1 MPPGS
6 TTPTFRNAIPV
17 ADAFL
22 LLLYS
27 AGVVVVAI
35 ASGAVALLGRAS
47 AQRLE
52 LFLALSAG
60 VVLGV
65 VGLHML
71 PEALEA
77 GPRVAIALVAGFVF
91 MLAVERFILPH
102 AMHSPHAGDH
112 HEHCDPELE
121 REHARADA
129 SGIGA
134 FIGLAMHTLSDG
146 IALGAAVGE
155 GDAGLMVFIAII
167 AHKIPSAFALGSILV
182 RGGFST
188 LVVVSASG
196 ALGLAVG
203 AGALLFVVT
212 SSLGGLEPATVT
224 PWALAFSA
232 GSFLHVAVTDLLPDL
247 HRQRSWRL
255 FLALLAGL
263 VPVVLLSLLGA
274 H

>member
-1 MPPGS
+1 MSDG
-6 TTPTFRNAIPV
+6 
-17 ADAFL
+17 FL
-22 LLLYS
+22 IAVYS
-27 AGVVVVAI
+27 AGVVVVALG
-35 ASGAVALLGRAS
+35 SGAVALLGRAS
-47 AQRLE
+47 ARRLE

-77 GPRVAIALVAGFVF
+77 GPQVSSAVVAGFIF

-102 AMHSPHAGDH
+102 AMHSPHAGEL
-112 HEHCDPELE
+112 HEHCDPEE
-121 REHARADA
+121 EKAHARADA
-129 SGIGA
+129 SGLGA

-155 GDAGLMVFIAII
+155 SDAGLMVFIAIV

-182 RGGFST
+182 RGGFSPF
-188 LVVVSASG
+188 VVVSASG

-203 AGALLFVVT
+203 AGALLFVMT
-212 SSLGGLEPATVT
+212 SSLGGLDPATVT

-255 FLALLAGL
+255 FFALLAGL
-263 VPVVLLSLLGA
+263 APVVLLSVLGA

>member
-1 MPPGS
+1 MGSGALALFGRGS
-6 TTPTFRNAIPV
+6 T
-17 ADAFL
+17 
-22 LLLYS
+22 
-27 AGVVVVAI
+27 
-35 ASGAVALLGRAS
+35 
-47 AQRLE
+47 QRLE

-71 PEALEA
+71 PEAFEA
-77 GPRVAIALVAGFVF
+77 GPGVGIALVGGFIF

-102 AMHSPHAGDH
+102 ALHSPHAGRDH
-112 HEHCDPELE
+112 PGHEHACCETEDDK
-121 REHARADA
+121 ARARAEA

-134 FIGLAMHTLSDG
+134 FVGLAMHTLSDG
-146 IALGAAVGE
+146 IALGAAVSE
-155 GDAGLMVFIAII
+155 GGAGILVFIAII

-188 LVVVSASG
+188 RTVIVGTG

-203 AGALLFVVT
+203 VGALLFSVT
-212 SSLGGLEPATVT
+212 SRIGALEPAVVT

-255 FLALLAGL
+255 FAALMVGLAPVALLTFFWPHDG
-263 VPVVLLSLLGA
+263 